1 MIRKKMERND
11 DSKKSHYALDLN
23 RFVFRFSFTGGYRT
37 SMTKPSDPSVPFPDN
52 DTARTHRQLRF
63 VKALFKIDDPEVEEA
78 LTAIVERL
86 AAASQKADPL
96 PPPAPEGPRP
106 KPPLE

>member
-1 MIRKKMERND
+1 
-11 DSKKSHYALDLN
+11 
-23 RFVFRFSFTGGYRT
+23 
-37 SMTKPSDPSVPFPDN
+37 
-52 DTARTHRQLRF
+52 

-78 LTAIVERL
+78 LTVIVERL
-86 AAASQKADPL
+86 TAASQKADPL